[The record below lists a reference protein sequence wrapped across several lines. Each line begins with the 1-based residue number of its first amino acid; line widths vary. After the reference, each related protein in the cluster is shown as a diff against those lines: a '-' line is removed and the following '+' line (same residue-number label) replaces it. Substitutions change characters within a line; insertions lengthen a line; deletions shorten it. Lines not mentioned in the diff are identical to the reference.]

1 MDSPPAQRTKI
12 SIFYAVEAQ
21 AINLPLFP
29 LQRKTRY
36 VLKGRM
42 DPVLHP
48 DSTPCVW
55 APTETHSAGERGPVV
70 AEWLF
75 SRVRAGAAW
84 LVRIRKAGFLSY
96 LGAEWLARGACVLR
110 NKRARKVLTTVKCC
124 RNSTRATCT
133 EGDDVREPWPASFA
147 MDGKPS
153 AAGTCELETRSTRQ
167 TESRPPCVGGKL
179 THGVPWLGG

>member
-1 MDSPPAQRTKI
+1 MSSRAGWIWSKVHLR
-12 SIFYAVEAQ
+12 
-21 AINLPLFP
+21 
-29 LQRKTRY
+29 
-36 VLKGRM
+36 
-42 DPVLHP
+42 P

-55 APTETHSAGERGPVV
+55 TPTETDSAGERGPVV

-84 LVRIRKAGFLSY
+84 LVRICKAGFLSY
-96 LGAEWLARGACVLR
+96 PGAEWLARGACVLR
-110 NKRARKVLTTVKCC
+110 NKRARKVPRMVNVVGTA
-124 RNSTRATCT
+124 TRATCT
-133 EGDDVREPWPASFA
+133 EGGDVREPWPASFT

-179 THGVPWLGG
+179 THGVPWLGS